1 MLKAILLFLILLKSN
16 EKLFDGS
23 TVIYNMGTNNGFSVK
38 EVIEM
43 YENGI
48 KLNYTYG
55 ERRSG
60 DTTIPFPSSS
70 PFFQSYS
77 YSSQF
82 L

>member
-1 MLKAILLFLILLKSN
+1 MFLKSN

-23 TVIYNMGTNNGFSVK
+23 TVIYNMGTNKGFSVK

-43 YENGI
+43 YENGM

>member
-1 MLKAILLFLILLKSN
+1 MLLKSN